1 MEAHLDTLPFIFR
14 VPAWNCT
21 KTKFIALVAA
31 RSMKLHLRLII
42 EHEKVD
48 VMD

>member
-1 MEAHLDTLPFIFR
+1 MEAHLGALPFIFR
-14 VPAWNCT
+14 VLAWNYT
-21 KTKFIALVAA
+21 KTKFIALIAA
-31 RSMKLHLRLII
+31 RSVKSHLRLIV